1 MKISYEKAKELL
13 QEFDYE
19 KNSLEDTI
27 FFLQLILD
35 NLKDEFIK
43 KKVGK

>member
-1 MKISYEKAKELL
+1 MKISYDKAVELL

-19 KNSLEDTI
+19 KNSIEDTI

-35 NLKDEFIK
+35 NLNRIMKE
-43 KKVGK
+43 GK

>member
-1 MKISYEKAKELL
+1 MEISYEKAIELL

-19 KNSLEDTI
+19 KNSIEDTI
-27 FFLQLILD
+27 FFLQLIFD

-43 KKVGK
+43 MKEGK